1 MPFSPAMNSIDDHG
15 TVSAS
20 GVVRGTFCGN
30 TALSMVGLGLGLAV
44 VVAAAAAAAA
54 DVPLDADATA
64 AEDVPVRCR

>member
-30 TALSMVGLGLGLAV
+30 TALSMVGLGLAV
-44 VVAAAAAAAA
+44 VVVAAAAAA